1 MEEYIMPPLPR
12 QLDRSDKQSNPP
24 TDLKWVLAAVS
35 VVLTTT
41 LVVMLNDHL

>member
-12 QLDRSDKQSNPP
+12 QLDGSDKQSHPP
-24 TDLKWVLAAVS
+24 TDLKWVLAAMS

>member
-1 MEEYIMPPLPR
+1 MPPLPR
-12 QLDRSDKQSNPP
+12 KLDSTDRQSSPP

-35 VVLTTT
+35 VVLTTM

>member
-1 MEEYIMPPLPR
+1 MPPLPR
-12 QLDRSDKQSNPP
+12 QLDRTSKQSTPP

-35 VVLTTT
+35 VVVTTT

>member
-1 MEEYIMPPLPR
+1 MEEDIMPPLPR
-12 QLDRSDKQSNPP
+12 QLDRSDRQINPP

>member
-1 MEEYIMPPLPR
+1 MPPLPR
-12 QLDRSDKQSNPP
+12 QLDSTNKQSNPP

-41 LVVMLNDHL
+41 LVVTLNDYL

>member
-1 MEEYIMPPLPR
+1 MEEYCMPPLSR
-12 QLDRSDKQSNPP
+12 QLDRTAGQNNPP

-41 LVVMLNDHL
+41 LVVLLNDHL

>member
-1 MEEYIMPPLPR
+1 MPPLPR
-12 QLDRSDKQSNPP
+12 QLDSTTKQNNPP

>member
-1 MEEYIMPPLPR
+1 MPPLPR
-12 QLDRSDKQSNPP
+12 QLDSTARQNNPP
-24 TDLKWVLAAVS
+24 TDLKCVLAAVS

>member
-1 MEEYIMPPLPR
+1 MPPLPR
-12 QLDRSDKQSNPP
+12 QLDRTAKQSKPP

>member
-1 MEEYIMPPLPR
+1 MPPLPR
-12 QLDRSDKQSNPP
+12 QLDSTARQNNPP
-24 TDLKWVLAAVS
+24 TDLKWVLTALS

>member
-1 MEEYIMPPLPR
+1 MPPLPR
-12 QLDRSDKQSNPP
+12 QLDSTARQNHPP
-24 TDLKWVLAAVS
+24 TDLNWVLTALS

>member
-1 MEEYIMPPLPR
+1 MEEYCMAPLPR
-12 QLDRSDKQSNPP
+12 QLDSTARQNNPP

>member
-1 MEEYIMPPLPR
+1 MPPLPR
-12 QLDRSDKQSNPP
+12 HLDSTDRQSTPR